1 MSGPG
6 TGRDGTGGG
15 GTAPPG
21 TRKAVVTGGS
31 GFLGSHVADAFTA
44 AGYAVTVYDL
54 RPSPHLGPGQT
65 MVTGDLGDVDALA
78 AAFAGAEVVAHFA
91 GIADIAAAN
100 VDPIRTANVNLVG
113 TVNTLEAAVRAGVKR
128 YLFASTVYVYSDMG
142 GFYRASKQACE
153 AFVETYSQERGL
165 PFTVLRYGTL
175 YGRRSGGTN
184 RIHTMVN
191 SAIREKAISYPGSGE
206 ALRDVIHA
214 RDAATLTV
222 RTLAPDYANT
232 HLLIT
237 GQERLRVKDIARMIA
252 EIVPGP
258 IALEFQEGEPEGHYM
273 LTPYSFSPR
282 LSRKLV
288 PTEYIDIGQGIYDC
302 VQEAWEAAHPQEPV
316 YLPGSGRDRDPTS

>member
-1 MSGPG
+1 MK
-6 TGRDGTGGG
+6 
-15 GTAPPG
+15 
-21 TRKAVVTGGS
+21 KAVVTGGS
-31 GFLGSHVADAFTA
+31 GFLGSHVADAFSE

-54 RPSPHLGPGQT
+54 KPSPHLGHEQT
-65 MVTGDLGDVDALA
+65 MVTGDLSDIDALA
-78 AAFAGAEVVAHFA
+78 AAFEGADVVAHFA
-91 GIADIAAAN
+91 GIADIGAAN
-100 VDPIRTANVNLVG
+100 VDPVTTARVNLVG

-153 AFVETYSQERGL
+153 GFVETYGQERGL
-165 PFTVLRYGTL
+165 DFTILRYGTL

-184 RIHTMVN
+184 RIHTMVT

-222 RTLAPDYANT
+222 RTMAPEYAGT

-237 GQERLRVKDIARMIA
+237 GQERLRIKDIAHMIA
-252 EIVPGP
+252 EIVPDP
-258 IALEFQEGEPEGHYM
+258 ITLDFKEGEPEGHYM
-273 LTPYSFSPR
+273 LTPYSFAPR

-288 PTEYIDIGQGIYDC
+288 PTEYIDIGQGLYDC
-302 VQEAWEAAHPQEPV
+302 VQEAWDAANPQDPT
-316 YLPGSGRDRDPTS
+316 YLPGSGKSRDDTL

>member
-1 MSGPG
+1 MK
-6 TGRDGTGGG
+6 
-15 GTAPPG
+15 
-21 TRKAVVTGGS
+21 KAVVTGGS
-31 GFLGSHVADAFTA
+31 GFLGSHVADAFTEE
-44 AGYAVTVYDL
+44 GYAVTVYDL
-54 RPSPHLGPGQT
+54 KPSPHLAPGQT
-65 MVTGDLGDVDALA
+65 MVVGDLSDVDALA
-78 AAFAGAEVVAHFA
+78 DAFAGAEVVAHFA
-91 GIADIAAAN
+91 GIADIGAAGL
-100 VDPIRTANVNLVG
+100 DPIHTAHVNLVG

-165 PFTVLRYGTL
+165 PFTILRYGTL

-191 SAIREKAISYPGSGE
+191 SAIRDRAIAYPGSGE

-222 RTLAPDYANT
+222 RTLAPEYADT

-237 GQERLRVKDIARMIA
+237 GQERVRVKDIARMIA

-258 IALEFQEGEPEGHYM
+258 IDLDFKEGEPEGHYM
-273 LTPYSFSPR
+273 LTPYSFAPR
-282 LSRKLV
+282 LSKKLV
-288 PTEYIDIGQGIYDC
+288 PTEYIDIGQGLYDC
-302 VQEAWEAAHPQEPV
+302 IQEAWEAAHPQEPV
-316 YLPGSGRDRDPTS
+316 YLPGRGTKPEERS